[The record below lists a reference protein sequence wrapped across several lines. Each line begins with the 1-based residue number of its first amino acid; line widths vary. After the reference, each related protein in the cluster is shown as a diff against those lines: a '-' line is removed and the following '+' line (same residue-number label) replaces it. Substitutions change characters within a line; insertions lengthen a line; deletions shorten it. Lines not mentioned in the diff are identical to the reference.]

1 VSDGIGYLVAIAM
14 GAEATAS
21 IAQRTPIQRESI
33 LLDFPARELRRG
45 NTRIS
50 LTGQPLE
57 ILRVLLE
64 RPGEV
69 VDRDEL
75 VLLLWPNGT
84 FVDFEHSLNAAIKR
98 LRAALGDNAQNPRF
112 LETVPR
118 RGYRWIHASMLRS
131 VRVAVLPFS
140 SDDLDDSFVR
150 GLKDELFIELGRCAH
165 LELTWGQSSHSAARP
180 DYFLEGSVRRYGARV
195 RVGAWLIDARRQA
208 QAWSDI
214 YERHDSESPA
224 VIDIAAL
231 ISAAVVARLAPVT
244 EIQSVTRRLSR
255 ADRELSIR
263 SGRIS
268 AVAR

>member
-1 VSDGIGYLVAIAM
+1 MAM
-14 GAEATAS
+14 GTEATVS
-21 IAQRTPIQRESI
+21 IAQRAPIQRESM
-33 LLDFPARELRRG
+33 LLDFRTRELRRG
-45 NTRIS
+45 NTRVS

-69 VDRDEL
+69 VDRKEL
-75 VLLLWPNGT
+75 FRQLWPNGT

-118 RGYRWIHASMLRS
+118 RGYRWIHASTLRR
-131 VRVAVLPFS
+131 VRLAVLPFS
-140 SDDLDDSFVR
+140 ADDSEEGFVG
-150 GLKDELFIELGRCAH
+150 GLQDELFVDLGRCAR
-165 LELTWGQSSHSAARP
+165 LELTRGRSTHSPTQP

-195 RVGAWLIDARRQA
+195 RVGAWLIDARQQA

-224 VIDIAAL
+224 VIEIAAL

-244 EIQSVTRRLSR
+244 EIQSVTGRLSR
-255 ADRELSIR
+255 AEREPPIR